1 MSGRSTTD
9 ELAGHWDE
17 AYASRGERVSWLQRD
32 ARVSLELIDSLG
44 VGSEAGVIDVGGGTS
59 VLAEQLAE
67 RGYRDIS
74 VLDLSAQALAVA
86 RERAGPDAPIQW
98 LHADLLAWQPTRR
111 YDLWHD
117 RAVLH
122 FLVDPVERDMYLQRL
137 RGALGEAGAV
147 VIGTFAPHGPDRCSG
162 LPVARYAPDQIAEL
176 LGPDFQLVARRGEEH
191 VTPSGLVQP
200 FTWIAGVLTPARSS
214 A

>member
-1 MSGRSTTD
+1 VSGRSTPD
-9 ELAGHWDE
+9 ELAEHWDA
-17 AYASRGERVSWLQRD
+17 AYAGRGERVSWHQSD

-67 RGYRDIS
+67 RGYRDVS
-74 VLDLSAQALAVA
+74 VLDLSAQALALA
-86 RERAGPDAPIQW
+86 CERAGPDAPIQW
-98 LHADLLAWQPTRR
+98 LHADLLTWRPSRR

-122 FLVDPVERDMYLQRL
+122 FLVAPVERDMYLQRL

-147 VIGTFAPHGPDRCSG
+147 VIGSFAPHGPDRCSG

-200 FTWIAGVLTPARSS
+200 FTWIAGVLTR
-214 A
+214 